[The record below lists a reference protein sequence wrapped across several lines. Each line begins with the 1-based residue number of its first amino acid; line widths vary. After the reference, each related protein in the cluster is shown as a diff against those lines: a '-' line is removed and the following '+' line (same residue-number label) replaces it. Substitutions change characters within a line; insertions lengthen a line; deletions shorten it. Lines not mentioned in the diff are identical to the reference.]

1 MIAPEPLLELQAASP
16 SDLEELLPLMR
27 AFYAGE
33 KLEFDAGVLRRAL
46 DQLWS
51 EPLHGGAWIARA
63 GGEPVGYGVL
73 CCGFSLEY
81 GGRDAFVDELF
92 VRPAW
97 RDRGI
102 GALLLDAMEYS
113 CRRQRITALHLEV
126 DHDNPDGR
134 RLYLRRG
141 FVDHARHLMTKRL
154 DR

>member
-1 MIAPEPLLELQAASP
+1 MIDSLYTARVESARPGDLGELI
-16 SDLEELLPLMR
+16 PLMSE
-27 AFYAGE
+27 FYAGE
-33 KLEFDAGVLRRAL
+33 KLPFDEGMLGHAL
-46 DQLWS
+46 GELWD

-63 GGEPVGYGVL
+63 GDEPVGYGVL

-92 VRPAW
+92 VRPGW

-102 GALLLDAMEYS
+102 GGLLLDAMEAS
-113 CRRQRITALHLEV
+113 CRDRGIAALHLEV
-126 DHDNPDGR
+126 DHDNPDGK

-141 FVDHARHLMTKRL
+141 FVDHERHLMTKRL

>member
-1 MIAPEPLLELQAASP
+1 
-16 SDLEELLPLMR
+16 MR
-27 AFYAGE
+27 EFYAGE
-33 KLEFDAGVLRRAL
+33 KLPFDEGVLRHAL
-46 DQLWS
+46 GQLWD

-63 GGEPVGYGVL
+63 GDEVVGYGVL

-92 VRPAW
+92 VRPGW

-102 GALLLDAMEYS
+102 GGLLLDAMEVS
-113 CRRQRITALHLEV
+113 CRDRGIAALHLEV
-126 DHDNPDGR
+126 DDDNPDGK

>member
-1 MIAPEPLLELQAASP
+1 MTDFQPAAGVEPARPRDIEG
-16 SDLEELLPLMR
+16 LLPLMR

-46 DQLWS
+46 DELWS
-51 EPLHGGAWIARA
+51 EPLHGGVWIARA

-102 GALLLDAMEYS
+102 GALLLDAMESS